1 MPYCTTCGSEVA
13 EEMLF
18 CPQCGRKVRIPKP
31 GSKVAKIRDYT
42 AQVKEPVGA
51 SSRRIKKGRLY
62 KQWLVHAGL
71 PAEGIP
77 PTRASRDMP
86 VSGERSTWSLALVQV
101 LLGICIGAGG
111 TALVFLL
118 T

>member
-1 MPYCTTCGSEVA
+1 MPYCTTCGIEVT

-18 CPQCGRKVRIPKP
+18 CPQCGRKVISPKA
-31 GSKVAKIRDYT
+31 GFKDDKIRAYP
-42 AQVKEPVGA
+42 AQIEEPA
-51 SSRRIKKGRLY
+51 DTPSPRIKRKLY
-62 KQWLVHAGL
+62 KQWVAHAGL
-71 PAEGIP
+71 PADSIP
-77 PTRASRDMP
+77 PTRTSRGLP
-86 VSGERSTWSLALVQV
+86 VGGEGNRRSLASVQV